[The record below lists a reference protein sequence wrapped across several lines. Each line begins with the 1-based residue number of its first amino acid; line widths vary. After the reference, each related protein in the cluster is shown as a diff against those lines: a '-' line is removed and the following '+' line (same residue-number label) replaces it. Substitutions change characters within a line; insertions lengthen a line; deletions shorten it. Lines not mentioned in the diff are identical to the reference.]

1 MDIHNIIF
9 QIPNYLSEVV
19 LPTFRTFCLNQGFAF
34 AFSLLRNLKRQNKK
48 AKKRKRKK
56 HFFAIYVL
64 NLEILRIEYK

>member
-48 AKKRKRKK
+48 SQKAQTQKTL
-56 HFFAIYVL
+56 FC
-64 NLEILRIEYK
+64 NLCVESGNSTHRI